1 MLVDDVSTPAY
12 GGSLVNL
19 LASAERV
26 AQLGKGSRTRPSVY
40 LSARE
45 VFAVELLSTGALSP
59 LRGFMTRRDYESVV
73 SQRRLTDGMLWTL
86 PVVLRIPAEVA
97 ASRSIG
103 DELSLRDAEGVVIA
117 VLQIEDL
124 WESRDGAWM
133 VGGPI
138 EAVELPQRF
147 DFRSLR
153 LGPVE
158 ARREFARRGWSTVL
172 AVQSDCAIP
181 QLSHM
186 EVRALVGNGKTG
198 VLMHAFL
205 GSTPEGDPERVRR
218 IRRHR
223 AEAGDFPPGKAIVG
237 VLPFAGDVKGFEG
250 AVTRAIVARNFGC
263 SHLVL
268 ERTAPSTDLV
278 QVLERE
284 VGMAVLPV
292 DPVDQAAAVRVD
304 VPVDDLPNRTG
315 FTVFLT
321 GLSGSGKSTISNILL
336 AQIAESGRAVTL
348 LDGDVVRR
356 HLSSELGFSRE
367 HRELNIRRIGFVAC
381 EITKHGGIAIC
392 APIAPYA
399 QTREEVRAMI
409 ERVGSFVLVHVATP
423 LDVCE
428 ARDRKGLYAKARAG
442 LIEQFTGISDPYEVP
457 GEAHVTI
464 DTTKVSAQGAAG
476 MILDELFARGLLER
490 RHFAIDDNGS
500 DG

>member
-1 MLVDDVSTPAY
+1 MRF
-12 GGSLVNL
+12 
-19 LASAERV
+19 SALRPK
-26 AQLGKGSRTRPSVY
+26 AIPSVC
-40 LSARE
+40 A
-45 VFAVELLSTGALSP
+45 VFVVTVLRPAIS
-59 LRGFMTRRDYESVV
+59 LRGKPS
-73 SQRRLTDGMLWTL
+73 SACCRL
-86 PVVLRIPAEVA
+86 PAM
-97 ASRSIG
+97 
-103 DELSLRDAEGVVIA
+103 
-117 VLQIEDL
+117 
-124 WESRDGAWM
+124 SRDSKAPSQG
-133 VGGPI
+133 
-138 EAVELPQRF
+138 
-147 DFRSLR
+147 RSS
-153 LGPVE
+153 
-158 ARREFARRGWSTVL
+158 RGI
-172 AVQSDCAIP
+172 SDAAT
-181 QLSHM
+181 S
-186 EVRALVGNGKTG
+186 
-198 VLMHAFL
+198 
-205 GSTPEGDPERVRR
+205 
-218 IRRHR
+218 
-223 AEAGDFPPGKAIVG
+223 
-237 VLPFAGDVKGFEG
+237 
-250 AVTRAIVARNFGC
+250 
-263 SHLVL
+263 VL